1 MTNISIMMIIS
12 SNFILNFIIFCVI
25 VSFLTKLLTLDI
37 LFTREVRAVVA
48 AKLVLLGVLIL
59 TSIILVLRKWLVA
72 KLVTLGILPL
82 ISFILP
88 LKKH

>member
-1 MTNISIMMIIS
+1 MTNISIMMTIS

-37 LFTREVRAVVA
+37 LFSTEIRAVVA

-59 TSIILVLRKWLVA
+59 TSIILVLRKSLVA
-72 KLVTLGILPL
+72 KLVTLGR
-82 ISFILP
+82 
-88 LKKH
+88 

>member
-1 MTNISIMMIIS
+1 MTNISIMMTIS
-12 SNFILNFIIFCVI
+12 SKFILNFIIFCVI

>member
-1 MTNISIMMIIS
+1 MTNISIMMTIS

-37 LFTREVRAVVA
+37 LFSTEIRVVVA

-59 TSIILVLRKWLVA
+59 TSIILVLRKSLVA
-72 KLVTLGILPL
+72 KLVTLGR
-82 ISFILP
+82 
-88 LKKH
+88 

>member
-12 SNFILNFIIFCVI
+12 RNFILNFIIFCVI

-59 TSIILVLRKWLVA
+59 TSIILVLTKWLVA

-82 ISFILP
+82 I
-88 LKKH
+88 

>member
-1 MTNISIMMIIS
+1 MIIS
-12 SNFILNFIIFCVI
+12 RNFILNFIIFCVI

-59 TSIILVLRKWLVA
+59 TSIILVLTKWLVA

-82 ISFILP
+82 I
-88 LKKH
+88 

>member
-59 TSIILVLRKWLVA
+59 TSIILVLTKWLVA

-82 ISFILP
+82 I
-88 LKKH
+88 